1 MDPFDEW
8 VKLSTQ
14 HVSVQAHAD
23 RLIELGATW
32 DTFRTREAREVA
44 ADLVDGGVPPL
55 AARDI
60 VAVATKAAE
69 QNQGPLAIFWDLE
82 NMPIPATSSGR
93 DVSTRLKAI
102 LKPYGEL
109 VLFRGYA
116 SIGMNHI
123 PTQKRS
129 DLQLSGCLLVDC
141 PHNGRKEVADKM
153 IIVDAMNFA
162 MNHPDGATLCFVTGD
177 VDYAYMLAVLQ
188 RYKQYQTIVISK
200 GTLQSMLDVNADM
213 KMRWE
218 TDILQLR
225 TNSSPAWINTGVDL
239 SLISRGEE
247 EVGLSGTG
255 RVESDK
261 QDDVEHRHE
270 ESRSSDFEALTLYEE
285 WSDDI
290 EFLKSLVRQASGTN
304 GASSSKT
311 VRKSYLGNQLRQTNP
326 VRFPNREAVSQFL
339 EQVVQ
344 KGIISESGEGAFKEV
359 FLPEDETSGMLA
371 ALPLSA
377 QLPIA
382 LNDIPDG
389 VMKKASSLPYIIA
402 VKWKHCPPGTKLP
415 SHVFTQSMGSWGFHM
430 FKSLPDCQR
439 VVASDNSWLRNG
451 ILVDW
456 RKLKRD
462 GLSALIKTAEPANKS
477 TKEEEKCSLCS
488 AIRQDIV
495 LVPVPGNRGSGLAC
509 PECVAWKEISPS
521 DKRTAADKVVD
532 YMNFLSRNDDII
544 FPESMLRKM
553 IHLKPEYQCESRKAA
568 ALWIKHAL
576 TLDMVRMTKQNSAGS
591 SKNKMIYLKSN
602 QSQVSV
608 PLPPEAMD
616 THHEESFVE
625 DLLWTLAK
633 EKQQP
638 WMDRV
643 KVNEALSTNFG
654 RMYHPYMRT
663 RVLMNAHQKDRF
675 HLAKNIYGQ
684 AVALTKEDAEMGAVS
699 LGHAAATDSNAEILD
714 TLSSQNLHGGSSM
727 QDNTQSLGED
737 DSESR
742 SESSS
747 ISAKDREGEHDD
759 SSSYE
764 EDDLEKLVAF
774 GKR

>member
-44 ADLVDGGVPPL
+44 ADLVDGGIPPL

-239 SLISRGEE
+239 SLTSRGEE
-247 EVGLSGTG
+247 QGGLSGTG
-255 RVESDK
+255 SVESDK
-261 QDDVEHRHE
+261 QDVEESHE
-270 ESRSSDFEALTLYEE
+270 ESRSDFEALTLYEE

-439 VVASDNSWLRNG
+439 VVASDNSWLRYG
-451 ILVDW
+451 ILVD
-456 RKLKRD
+456 
-462 GLSALIKTAEPANKS
+462 
-477 TKEEEKCSLCS
+477 
-488 AIRQDIV
+488 
-495 LVPVPGNRGSGLAC
+495 
-509 PECVAWKEISPS
+509 
-521 DKRTAADKVVD
+521 
-532 YMNFLSRNDDII
+532 
-544 FPESMLRKM
+544 
-553 IHLKPEYQCESRKAA
+553 
-568 ALWIKHAL
+568 
-576 TLDMVRMTKQNSAGS
+576 
-591 SKNKMIYLKSN
+591 
-602 QSQVSV
+602 
-608 PLPPEAMD
+608 
-616 THHEESFVE
+616 
-625 DLLWTLAK
+625 
-633 EKQQP
+633 
-638 WMDRV
+638 
-643 KVNEALSTNFG
+643 
-654 RMYHPYMRT
+654 
-663 RVLMNAHQKDRF
+663 
-675 HLAKNIYGQ
+675 
-684 AVALTKEDAEMGAVS
+684 
-699 LGHAAATDSNAEILD
+699 
-714 TLSSQNLHGGSSM
+714 
-727 QDNTQSLGED
+727 
-737 DSESR
+737 
-742 SESSS
+742 
-747 ISAKDREGEHDD
+747 
-759 SSSYE
+759 
-764 EDDLEKLVAF
+764 
-774 GKR
+774 